1 MVASIRLYVV
11 RHGRTV
17 AHGIFYGHDD
27 VVLDDVGQRQAEAAA
42 TALRSAVLAAVWSSD
57 LRRARDGAT
66 LVAAPHGLRIEETPA
81 LREMCLGILEGV
93 PHGEAL
99 ARHPELAGR
108 SYLDMLDV
116 RFPGG
121 GESVRDVSERVYAW
135 LDRALDALVDRVDR
149 TPPKMR
155 SNVAAA
161 VVAHNTVARVLL
173 GRAAGLGPAGYVR
186 FAQRYGGISRI
197 DLPVRDSEARPRVDW
212 DAAFIAYANR
222 DPLGWAPRP
231 SAAK

>member
-1 MVASIRLYVV
+1 MVELVRLYVL

-27 VVLDDVGQRQAEAAA
+27 VVLDEIGRRQAAAQAEA
-42 TALRSAVLAAVWSSD
+42 LAPARLSAVWSSD
-57 LRRARDGAT
+57 LVRARDGAA
-66 LVAAPHGLRIEETPA
+66 LVAARHGVTVEESAA

-99 ARHPELAGR
+99 VRHPELAGR

-121 GESVRDVSERVYAW
+121 GESVRDVSDRAYAW
-135 LDRALDALVDRVDR
+135 LDRALDRLVARESAG
-149 TPPKMR
+149 P
-155 SNVAAA
+155 NVAAA

-186 FAQRYGGISRI
+186 FAQRYGAVSRI
-197 DLPVRDSEARPRVDW
+197 DLPVRDAGSGPFVDW

-222 DPLGWAPRP
+222 DPLGWARP
-231 SAAK
+231 DER

>member
-1 MVASIRLYVV
+1 MVAFVRLYVL

-27 VVLDDVGQRQAEAAA
+27 VVLDELGQRQAAAQA
-42 TALRSAVLAAVWSSD
+42 EALRPAELAAVWSSD
-57 LRRARDGAT
+57 LCRARDGAT
-66 LVAAPHGLRIEETPA
+66 LVAAPHGVPVKESTA

-108 SYLDMLDV
+108 SYMDMLDV

-121 GESVRDVSERVYAW
+121 GESVRDVSERAFAW
-135 LDRALDALVDRVDR
+135 VDRALDDLLGRALA
-149 TPPKMR
+149 R

-186 FAQRYGGISRI
+186 FAQRYGAISRI
-197 DLPVRDSEARPRVDW
+197 DLPVRDAENGPRVDW

-222 DPLGWAPRP
+222 DPLGWPRTP
-231 SAAK
+231 AA